1 MKRRLRLSLWG
12 IGAALLCG
20 GAVSAWLLPRSME
33 SDPHPPEMFTTLS
46 EAEENHSNLGI
57 TAEGDAEAEGA
68 DSPLPEAPTAPDQ
81 LTPRQI
87 ERLVSGAWTSEY
99 YGTRYLTIRNDG
111 SATVLFQANT
121 LASMFVGRLL
131 KIEYTWEYDSQHMQV
146 VFRMEQGAPEQ
157 GAEYVAKLWGKLQKQ
172 DVISVCREQLHMR
185 DLDGKTEHHWK
196 RVDTIPRTFAK
207 KFDKL

>member
-20 GAVSAWLLPRSME
+20 GAVSAWLLPRSTE
-33 SDPHPPEMFTTLS
+33 SGSPRPEMFTTLS
-46 EAEENHSNLGI
+46 EAESNRAQRAAMTGEAED
-57 TAEGDAEAEGA
+57 AEGI
-68 DSPLPEAPTAPDQ
+68 DSEIPEAPTAPAQ
-81 LTPRQI
+81 LTPQQI
-87 ERLVSGAWTSEY
+87 ECIVAGAWTSEY

-121 LASMFVGRLL
+121 LARMFVGSLL
-131 KIEYTWEYDSQHMQV
+131 KIEYTWEYDPQQQQV
-146 VFRMEQGAPEQ
+146 VFHMEQGAPEQ
-157 GAEYVAKLWGKLQKQ
+157 GAEYVTKLWGKLQKQ
-172 DVISVCREQLHMR
+172 DVITVCRGQLHMR

-196 RVDTIPRTFAK
+196 RVESIPPSFAK